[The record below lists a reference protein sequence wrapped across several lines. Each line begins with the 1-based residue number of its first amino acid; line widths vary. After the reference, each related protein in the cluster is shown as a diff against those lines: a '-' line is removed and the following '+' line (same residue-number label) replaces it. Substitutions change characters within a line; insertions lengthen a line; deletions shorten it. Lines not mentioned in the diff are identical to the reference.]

1 MAYSQAP
8 PWIVFGSDVHVVVKP
23 GDPSPGEGIGGVGE
37 GGVGDGPSSLL
48 QLLGSHSPQMVGN
61 SSPHTEINKRGI
73 KFS

>member
-8 PWIVFGSDVHVVVKP
+8 PWIVFGSEVHVVVKP
-23 GDPSPGEGIGGVGE
+23 GRVSPPVVGVGGVGE
-37 GGVGDGPSSLL
+37 GGDGGGASSL

-61 SSPHTEINKRGI
+61 SSPHTEINNRGI